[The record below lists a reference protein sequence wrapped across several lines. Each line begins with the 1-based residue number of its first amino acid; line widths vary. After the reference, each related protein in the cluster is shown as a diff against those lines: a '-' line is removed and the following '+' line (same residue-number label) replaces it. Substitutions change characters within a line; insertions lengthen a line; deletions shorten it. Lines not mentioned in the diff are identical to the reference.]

1 MATQVTIKIGDRAN
15 VTRVVNRIDDCTE
28 LEQFHWVDVTD
39 VNRSL
44 ILHGMYDMKVG
55 DVHILVR
62 PE

>member
-15 VTRVVNRIDDCTE
+15 VTRVVNRITECSE
-28 LEQFHWVDVTD
+28 LEQFHWVDIVD